1 MRCQALTIAVTLV
14 AGDGASLSK
23 VSTRPA
29 DGSPRVSS
37 SSSSSSS
44 SIYHELSAISQRL
57 LVQHQNAQ
65 QQQHQQREP
74 NAPPPH
80 APPSTMTPADVDATT
95 YDDSVA
101 MTYDAY
107 GGDEGEGEELD
118 DAALD
123 GHLYEDTLKDEL
135 DVDDERHEPILKTA
149 VVLVALA
156 MLFMGWRMHC
166 SSNASAGD
174 AYSGVG
180 GGRHLPFPFDASD
193 DLDLDDFG
201 DSTRRHRADAPPR
214 RTADAQD
221 VVSVVPMLRT
231 HWDIE

>member
-1 MRCQALTIAVTLV
+1 M
-14 AGDGASLSK
+14 
-23 VSTRPA
+23 
-29 DGSPRVSS
+29 
-37 SSSSSSS
+37 
-44 SIYHELSAISQRL
+44 
-57 LVQHQNAQ
+57 QHQNAQ
-65 QQQHQQREP
+65 QQQRQQQEP
-74 NAPPPH
+74 NAPPPS
-80 APPSTMTPADVDATT
+80 ASPSTVTLADVDATT

-107 GGDEGEGEELD
+107 EGDEGEQLD
-118 DAALD
+118 DAVLD
-123 GHLYEDTLKDEL
+123 GHLYEDKLEDEL
-135 DVDDERHEPILKTA
+135 DVADERHEPILKTV
-149 VVLVALA
+149 VVLVAVV
-156 MLFMGWRMHC
+156 MLYMGWRMHC

-214 RTADAQD
+214 RTAD
-221 VVSVVPMLRT
+221 VVSVVPRT

>member
-37 SSSSSSS
+37 SSSS
-44 SIYHELSAISQRL
+44 IYHELSAISQRL

-65 QQQHQQREP
+65 QQQHQQQEP

-80 APPSTMTPADVDATT
+80 APPSTMTPAGVDATT